1 MKIKLSVISGAPI
14 LVLIFIFNLFLT
26 NFSINLFPSF
36 LIFLIY
42 GGIYSFLELSRGKAL
57 DTLNLNIFLLH
68 LSLIIYAFLIFY
80 FFELNLIERDSP
92 NWWEF
97 DSFLKFAAIIIAS
110 LTFILSPYEKI
121 MTSILII
128 RNFSYLIIF
137 GSFLYYLLPLI
148 GINFFSSDELAGSR
162 YNGGIN
168 SYILAGQFLIAG
180 FVTQIILSKNL
191 NFYNTLA
198 SVFFYSFAI
207 LATNDRTSIGALLI
221 IYFFLFL
228 RSGFG
233 ASPFNFKLNKLVIIS
248 FLIPVILGFGFLQI
262 QNINSGNLESYK
274 STFYRAAI
282 SIRSYELF
290 KEVLPT
296 GSGPGSQT
304 FLMLDNRID
313 ADFIDDKNI
322 ENSLSLELIRNIEGL
337 HSNVGG
343 GLKLS
348 PHNTYFD
355 FLIPFGIAGLI
366 FVLSIIYVQ
375 LKSLKRLIFERKK
388 YSVFID
394 AYIVSG
400 FLFFMFSSL
409 FNVWWLYIIFY
420 RLLTFSN
427 NPRFIT
433 V

>member
-14 LVLIFIFNLFLT
+14 LVLIYTFNLFLT
-26 NFSINLFPSF
+26 NFNINLYPSF
-36 LIFLIY
+36 LFFIIY
-42 GGIYSFLELSRGKAL
+42 GGIYSFLELSKGKIL
-57 DTLNLNIFLLH
+57 DAFNLNIFLLH
-68 LSLIIYAFLIFY
+68 LSLLIYAFLIFY

-92 NWWEF
+92 NWWKF
-97 DSFLKFAAIIIAS
+97 DSFLKFTAIMIAS
-110 LTFILSPYEKI
+110 LTFILSSYEKI
-121 MTSILII
+121 MTSLLII
-128 RNFSYLIIF
+128 RNLSYLIIF

-148 GINFFSSDELAGSR
+148 GINFFSSDELAGTR

-168 SYILAGQFLIAG
+168 SYILAGQFIVAG
-180 FVTQIILSKNL
+180 FVSQIILTKNL
-191 NFYNTLA
+191 NLSNTLA

-233 ASPFNFKLNKLVIIS
+233 ASPFNFRLNKLVVIS
-248 FLIPVILGFGFLQI
+248 FLIPSTLGFGFLQI
-262 QNINSGNLESYK
+262 QNLNSGNLEPYK
-274 STFYRAAI
+274 STFYRAALT
-282 SIRSYELF
+282 IRSYELF
-290 KEVLPT
+290 REVLPT
-296 GSGPGSQT
+296 GAGPGSQT

-322 ENSLSLELIRNIEGL
+322 ENSISLELIRNIEGL

-355 FLIPFGIAGLI
+355 FLVPFGIAGLI
-366 FVLSIIYVQ
+366 FVLIIIYVQ
-375 LKSLKRLIFERKK
+375 LKSLMRLIFERKK
-388 YSVFID
+388 YYIFLD

-420 RLLTFSN
+420 RLLTIIN
-427 NPRFIT
+427 NPQLRT